1 MQPRRPGEP
10 PRRPNQPGSIKPAK
24 ALQRPGSVPRRPGG
38 LAPRPGGTASSTDRA
53 AKLLQ
58 ADGLPDSSAYQNAL
72 FDGERF
78 FKSKDYETAF
88 EIYQKA
94 LKLAPP
100 GDSRAL
106 KQLCRCYRKR
116 ARKPYKN
123 EQFKTVAKMLEA
135 MLALEQ
141 VEPHLTGM
149 DYKILAEAY
158 LELGKL
164 KQADAAMDQALRL
177 KPELEYELMGLEKRL
192 RTEILNQEM
201 NGLH

>member
-24 ALQRPGSVPRRPGG
+24 ALKRPGSVPQRPGG
-38 LAPRPGGTASSTDRA
+38 LSPRAGVTADRVAKPSQTDSV
-53 AKLLQ
+53 
-58 ADGLPDSSAYQNAL
+58 PDSNAYQNAL

-78 FKSKDYETAF
+78 FKSKDYDTAF

-94 LKLAPP
+94 LTLAPP

-123 EQFKTVAKMLEA
+123 EQFKTVVKMLEA

-177 KPELEYELMGLEKRL
+177 KPELEYEMMGLEKRL

>member
-10 PRRPNQPGSIKPAK
+10 PRRPNQPKSLKPVN
-24 ALQRPGSVPRRPGG
+24 ALKRPGSAPQRPV
-38 LAPRPGGTASSTDRA
+38 
-53 AKLLQ
+53 
-58 ADGLPDSSAYQNAL
+58 GLPPRAGAAASPRAVASPKVESIAADNNAYQTAL

-78 FKSKDYETAF
+78 FKSKEYDTAF

-94 LKLAPP
+94 LKLAPV

-106 KQLCRCYRKR
+106 IQLCRCYRKR
-116 ARKPYKN
+116 ARKPYKK

-135 MLALEQ
+135 MLALDQ
-141 VEPHLTGM
+141 VEAHIKGM
-149 DYKILAEAY
+149 DYKILAECY

-164 KQADAAMDQALRL
+164 KKADAAMDQALRL
-177 KPELEYELMGLEKRL
+177 KPELEYEMMGLEKRL